1 VAGWRPQGREGSSPF
16 FRTNSHILGWY
27 MDADFG
33 LLWVPAGFLFILLT
47 IMALFLTV

>member
-1 VAGWRPQGREGSSPF
+1 
-16 FRTNSHILGWY
+16 

-47 IMALFLTV
+47 IMSLFLAV